1 MNEPR
6 ASAAFSLITAGLLA
20 LRANAE
26 KFKFVGHA
34 FKAVR
39 RGNARLNLAGEAFL
53 DFDHSRTARANQM
66 MVMAVIAFAD
76 QFKSRRAV
84 AEVKPLHHPQ
94 LLEQMHGTVNRRQI
108 ALTPGQGGKNVPV
121 RERMRMSPENLQN
134 CRARAG
140 DLSRLLAQTTRQH
153 RHFLPLGGVGRCT
166 RFHF

>member
-6 ASAAFSLITAGLLA
+6 ASAAFSLVTAGLLA

-39 RGNARLNLAGEAFL
+39 GGNVRLNLAGKAFL

-66 MVMAVIAFAD
+66 MVMTVIAFAD
-76 QFKSRRAV
+76 QFKPRRAV
-84 AEVKPLHHPQ
+84 AEVKPLHHPHFF
-94 LLEQMHGTVNRRQI
+94 EQMHGAVNCRQI
-108 ALTPGQGGKNVPV
+108 ALALGQGGEDFLV
-121 RERMRMSPENLQN
+121 RERMWILPQNFQN

-140 DLSRLLAQTTRQH
+140 DLSRLLAQTSR
-153 RHFLPLGGVGRCT
+153 
-166 RFHF
+166 